1 MTDSDTGQIYTRAFN
16 LDSVPK
22 VAGSELRSTLRKI
35 LSTKHDEEE
44 LKTYCFDLG
53 LEYANLRGDTKPAKA
68 RELIIYLHNRDRIAD
83 LVRLGKQ
90 ARPDI
95 VWPEVPESTQ
105 ATQFSL
111 HADPSGHPT
120 SEYERITEKG
130 SQRTEGAASFS
141 IHTLSSRR
149 RRILGKMDRTVT
161 KLKTYVDRYYLAV
174 NAHRLST
181 ILSEQIDLLDSLKPA
196 EDWRGYLRDI
206 RRTFGTSARLATEV
220 GKWREIRRPEEEM
233 SDLTRELHISLAVRE
248 DRILALADQHKSIHD
263 KADQLITQL
272 RQLAGEHRDEALGD
286 LIEITENMCANAAEI
301 CDELYGGI
309 KKLIAEELDTQL
321 RELGSPGEES

>member
-1 MTDSDTGQIYTRAFN
+1 MTDSDTGQIHARAFN

-22 VAGSELRSTLRKI
+22 VTGSELRSTLRKI

-44 LKTYCFDLG
+44 VETYCFDLG
-53 LEYANLRGDTKPAKA
+53 LEYADLRGDTKSAKA
-68 RELIIYLHNRDRIAD
+68 RELIIHLDNRGRIAD
-83 LVRLGKQ
+83 LVELGKQ

-95 VWPEVPESTQ
+95 AWPDVPESTQ
-105 ATQFSL
+105 ETQFSL
-111 HADPSGHPT
+111 HTDPSEHLI
-120 SEYERITEKG
+120 SEYERKAEKG
-130 SQRTEGAASFS
+130 SRRAKEAASFS

-149 RRILGKMDRTVT
+149 RRILSKMDRTVG

-181 ILSEQIDLLDSLKPA
+181 ILSEQIDLLDSLKPT

-206 RRTFGTSARLATEV
+206 RRTFGASTRLAAEM
-220 GKWREIRRPEEEM
+220 GKWRGTRRPEEEM
-233 SDLTRELHISLAVRE
+233 SDLTRELHISLATRE
-248 DRILALADQHKSIHD
+248 DRILALADQHKSMHD
-263 KADQLITQL
+263 QADQLITQL
-272 RQLAGEHRDEALGD
+272 RQPTGEHREEALGD
-286 LIEITENMCANAAEI
+286 LVEITENMCANAAET

-321 RELGSPGEES
+321 RELGRPGEES

>member
-1 MTDSDTGQIYTRAFN
+1 MTDSDTGQIHARAFSV
-16 LDSVPK
+16 DSVQK
-22 VAGSELRSTLRKI
+22 AADSELRSALRKI
-35 LSTKHDEEE
+35 LITKHDEEE

-53 LEYANLRGDTKPAKA
+53 VEYASLRGDTKPARA
-68 RELIIYLHNRDRIAD
+68 RELIIYLNNRDRIAD
-83 LVRLGKQ
+83 LVGLGRE

-95 VWPEVPESTQ
+95 VWPDVPESTQ

-111 HADPSGHPT
+111 HADSSEHLTG
-120 SEYERITEKG
+120 EYERKAEKG

-149 RRILGKMDRTVT
+149 RRILSKMDRTVG

-206 RRTFGTSARLATEV
+206 RRTFGASARLATEM
-220 GKWREIRRPEEEM
+220 GKWMETRRPEEEM

-248 DRILALADQHKSIHD
+248 DRILILADRHKSIHD
-263 KADQLITQL
+263 QADQLITQL

-286 LIEITENMCANAAEI
+286 LGEITENMCANAAEI

-321 RELGSPGEES
+321 RELSSPGEES

>member
-1 MTDSDTGQIYTRAFN
+1 MTDSDTGQIHSRAFSVGSVQKAA
-16 LDSVPK
+16 DSGHPSILREILITRFDEQDLK
-22 VAGSELRSTLRKI
+22 DLCFELRVDYDS
-35 LSTKHDEEE
+35 
-44 LKTYCFDLG
+44 
-53 LEYANLRGDTKPAKA
+53 LRGEGKAAKA
-68 RELIIYLHNRDRIAD
+68 RELIIYLDNRGRIAD
-83 LVRLGKQ
+83 LIRLGKN
-90 ARPDI
+90 ARSNVLWPD
-95 VWPEVPESTQ
+95 VPESSP

-111 HADPSGHPT
+111 HTDSSEHLT
-120 SEYERITEKG
+120 SEYERKAEKG
-130 SQRTEGAASFS
+130 SRRTEGAASFS

-149 RRILGKMDRTVT
+149 RRILGKMDRTVD

-206 RRTFGTSARLATEV
+206 RRTFGASARLATEM
-220 GKWREIRRPEEEM
+220 GKWRGTRRPEEEM

-248 DRILALADQHKSIHD
+248 DRILALADQHKSMHD

-286 LIEITENMCANAAEI
+286 LIEITESMCANAAET

-309 KKLIAEELDTQL
+309 KRLIAEELDTQL